1 MIQLDLG
8 RRTMAGVV
16 AFCAVGF
23 IAAAYFDRDVYTATV
38 VSKEKIVREDGAPE
52 YLIHTTLADGRARTF
67 KYVYYFA
74 HSELELPNVGDELE
88 EGKTY
93 YLNTQGVRVPGTPI
107 YEGITRAKEVRSR

>member
-1 MIQLDLG
+1 MIQLDMQKIV
-8 RRTMAGVV
+8 MASVIVLCGV
-16 AFCAVGF
+16 GL
-23 IAAAYFDRDVYTATV
+23 IAAAHFDRDVYTATV
-38 VSKEKIVREDGAPE
+38 VRKEKTVREDGAPE

-74 HSELELPNVGDELE
+74 HSELELPNVGAELE

-107 YEGITRAKEVRSR
+107 YEGISGAKEVRSR